1 MHAVY
6 ALGAHLVL
14 RVPKDHPD
22 AVADTYTG
30 SVAAPVAHPAGVRT
44 PALVAFDDERDL
56 APVPLSVFERADGEA
71 LVHLGAH
78 PQDLGQLW
86 GELGRDLA
94 ILHRDVTVC
103 DDPYNRL
110 EEHDFLS
117 EHGPLVDELGA
128 AGVIG
133 KDPATWLMAV
143 LSRLQPA
150 AQDRG
155 RYRRFVHGDA
165 QPSNVLVVGGHYSAI
180 IDWDYAGWSGPCRG
194 PALRT
199 SAGGGQRPGG
209 VQVSHANGR
218 GRHR

>member
-1 MHAVY
+1 
-6 ALGAHLVL
+6 
-14 RVPKDHPD
+14 
-22 AVADTYTG
+22 
-30 SVAAPVAHPAGVRT
+30 
-44 PALVAFDDERDL
+44 
-56 APVPLSVFERADGEA
+56 
-71 LVHLGAH
+71 
-78 PQDLGQLW
+78 
-86 GELGRDLA
+86 
-94 ILHRDVTVC
+94 
-103 DDPYNRL
+103 
-110 EEHDFLS
+110 
-117 EHGPLVDELGA
+117 
-128 AGVIG
+128 
-133 KDPATWLMAV
+133 MAV